1 LNRLNLDQ
9 ILSEKLRGLEDK
21 INTCFPETLNS
32 VKIGLAVAGILS
44 FKNNLQ
50 PTTLI
55 YSGPS
60 GSGKTLPL
68 GFMLPNKEHEDLTN
82 YIYRCDNF
90 TPKAFVSHAANVR
103 ADKLKDIDLLPKID
117 LKLLITKE
125 LAPIFRGSRDELID
139 RFSILIS
146 VLDGK
151 GLVTSSGSRGTRGY
165 DYPINFCWL
174 GATTPLS
181 NETHK
186 LMSQLG
192 TRILFYNTDRK
203 EKTLDDLLKFAKRN
217 DNPLM
222 EEKCRELTNDFMMEL
237 FRMYPSGSFDV
248 NKIEFEDRLLRQLVL
263 YSKTMAILRAF
274 FTFKEGD
281 DDFADRHGKPQI
293 EKEERA
299 IIILKNIALGS
310 ALIHG
315 RDYVDDYD
323 ISQIKHIALSSM
335 PEMRRIIFEALLKC
349 SGFATTDKI
358 IEHTKFS
365 KKTSLHYM
373 KELGHLGICNYEDS
387 ADGDASS
394 IELDDRFNELVEDRI
409 VKNEAELNDFFDSKD
424 TVS

>member
-1 LNRLNLDQ
+1 MDQ
-9 ILSEKLRGLEDK
+9 TLSEKLKGLENK
-21 INTCFPETLNS
+21 VNACFPETLNS
-32 VKIGLAVAGILS
+32 VKIGLAVAGVLS

-68 GFMLPNKEHEDLTN
+68 GFMLPNEKHEELIN

-90 TPKAFVSHAANVR
+90 TPKAFVSHAANVKF
-103 ADKLKDIDLLPKID
+103 DKLKDIDLLPKID
-117 LKLLITKE
+117 LKVMVTKE
-125 LAPIFRGSRDELID
+125 LAPVFRGSTDELID

-151 GLVTSSGSRGTRGY
+151 GLITSSGSRGTRGY

-192 TRILFYNTDRK
+192 TRILFYNTDRQ
-203 EKTLDDLLKFAKRN
+203 EKTVDDLLSFARRN

-222 EEKCRELTNDFMMEL
+222 EEECRELTNEFMMEL
-237 FRMYPSGSFDV
+237 FGICPPGTFNINSIG
-248 NKIEFEDRLLRQLVL
+248 FEDPLLRKLVL
-263 YSKTMAILRAF
+263 YAKMMAILRAF
-274 FTFKEGD
+274 FTFREGE
-281 DDFADRHGKPQI
+281 DDFDDRHGRPQV

-315 RDYVDDYD
+315 RDYVDSYD
-323 ISQIKHIALSSM
+323 LSQIKHICLSSM
-335 PEMRRIIFEALLKC
+335 PEMRRLTFEALLRC
-349 SGFATTDKI
+349 NGYATTDKI
-358 IEHTKFS
+358 IEQTRFS
-365 KKTSLHYM
+365 KKTALHYM
-373 KELGHLGICNYEDS
+373 KELGHLGICNYMDS
-387 ADGDASS
+387 PGGDLSS
-394 IELDDRFNELVEDRI
+394 IELLDDFNDLIEERVEA
-409 VKNEAELNDFFDSKD
+409 NEAELNEFFDTRD